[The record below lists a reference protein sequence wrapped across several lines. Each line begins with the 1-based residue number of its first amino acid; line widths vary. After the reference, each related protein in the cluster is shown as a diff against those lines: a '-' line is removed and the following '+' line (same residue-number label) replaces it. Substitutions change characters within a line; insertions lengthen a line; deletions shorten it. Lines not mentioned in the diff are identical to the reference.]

1 MYSKRRPFEELELF
15 DAQIAKGNI
24 EVCSGQEVSTH
35 VLEVLTHEGSRYNS
49 RNEVL
54 THRFKESTHIDGR
67 QLKIEVSTYWVE
79 ESTHVDN
86 EQIWN

>member
-1 MYSKRRPFEELELF
+1 M
-15 DAQIAKGNI
+15 AKGNI
-24 EVCSGQEVSTH
+24 EVYFRQEVSTL

-54 THRFKESTHIDGR
+54 THGLEESTHMDSR
-67 QLKIEVSTYWVE
+67 QSKIEVSTHRVE

-86 EQIWN
+86 EQI